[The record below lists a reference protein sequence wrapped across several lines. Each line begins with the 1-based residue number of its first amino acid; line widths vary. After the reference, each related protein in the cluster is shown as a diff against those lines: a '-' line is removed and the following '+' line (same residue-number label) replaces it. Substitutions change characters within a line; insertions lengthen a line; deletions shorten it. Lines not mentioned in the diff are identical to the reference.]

1 MAYDNVNS
9 ILLLVIIF
17 ELGMIYIKLSQTKK

>member
-1 MAYDNVNS
+1 MAYSNINS

-17 ELGMIYIKLSQTKK
+17 ELGMIYIKLSQSKK

>member
-17 ELGMIYIKLSQTKK
+17 ELGMIYIKLSQPKK

>member
-1 MAYDNVNS
+1 MAYDNINS

-17 ELGMIYIKLSQTKK
+17 ELGMIYIKLSQPKK